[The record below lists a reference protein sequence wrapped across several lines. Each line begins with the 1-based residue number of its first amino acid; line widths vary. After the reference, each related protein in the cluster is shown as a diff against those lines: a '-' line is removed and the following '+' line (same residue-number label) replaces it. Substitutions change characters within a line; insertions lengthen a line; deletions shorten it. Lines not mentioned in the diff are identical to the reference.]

1 MNKEIAGDVTFF
13 LAAVFLGAIAVLVY
27 DLLRVW
33 RRFRSQTLFTVS
45 LQDFFYW
52 FLLGL
57 AGFRL
62 IYSYNDGTL
71 RAFAFLGI
79 GLGACL
85 YTCTLG
91 RFFVKYC
98 LKLLLLLTFPI
109 RKGLLFLKKQG
120 KLWIR
125 TGRKADTKRKH
136 HGRTDAHG
144 KKRRKKKDRAQ
155 TSPVGSAGD
164 VRSADLY

>member
-1 MNKEIAGDVTFF
+1 MNKEIAGDVAFF
-13 LAAVFLGAIAVLVY
+13 LAAVFLGAVAVLVY

-33 RRFRSQTLFTVS
+33 RRFRPQTLFTVS

-62 IYSYNDGTL
+62 IYSYNDGIL
-71 RAFAFLGI
+71 RAFTFLGI
-79 GLGACL
+79 GLGAGL
-85 YTCTLG
+85 YSLTLG

-98 LKLLLLLTFPI
+98 LKLLLFLTFPV

-120 KLWIR
+120 KLRIR
-125 TGRKADTKRKH
+125 TDGKSDTKHNH
-136 HGRTDAHG
+136 HGRTDVHG
-144 KKRRKKKDRAQ
+144 KKRRKKKDGTE
-155 TSPVGSAGD
+155 TSLTGSVGD
-164 VRSADLY
+164 VRSVDL